1 MNRKKYWIFGVA
13 AALVAVGSGAYAA
26 TTAKAASTTNTPP
39 AYVVKIAE
47 QQAKE
52 NGDPTPAGAV
62 AIDTTR
68 GAAMH
73 AAAAGGVDGSQ
84 IPVWLVVL
92 HGHFT
97 DRNASVPAGQPLPTG
112 RVIVFTINQR
122 THQIMD
128 FGIGDRPPNLSS
140 LGSVENFSMP

>member
-1 MNRKKYWIFGVA
+1 MKGKNYWIFGA
-13 AALVAVGSGAYAA
+13 AAAVVAVGSGAYAA
-26 TTAKAASTTNTPP
+26 TTTQAVSTTNTPP

-62 AIDTTR
+62 AVDTTR

-92 HGHFT
+92 HGHFK

-112 RVIVFTINQR
+112 HVILFTINKR

-128 FGIGDRPPNLSS
+128 FGIGNRPPALSS
-140 LGSVENFSMP
+140 LGPVEHLSMP

>member
-1 MNRKKYWIFGVA
+1 MKGKNWIFGA
-13 AALVAVGSGAYAA
+13 AAAVVAVGSGAHAA
-26 TTAKAASTTNTPP
+26 TTTQAASTTNTPP

-52 NGDPTPAGAV
+52 NGGPTPTGAV
-62 AIDTTR
+62 AVDTTR

-73 AAAAGGVDGSQ
+73 AAAGGVDGSQ

-92 HGHFT
+92 HGHFK

-112 RVIVFTINQR
+112 QVILFTINKR

-128 FGIGDRPPNLSS
+128 FGIGNRPPALSS
-140 LGSVENFSMP
+140 LGPVEHISMP

>member
-1 MNRKKYWIFGVA
+1 MNRTKYGIFGA
-13 AALVAVGSGAYAA
+13 AAAAVALGSGAYAA
-26 TTAKAASTTNTPP
+26 TTTRAASITNTPP
-39 AYVVKIAE
+39 TYVVKIAE

-62 AIDTTR
+62 VIDTTR

-73 AAAAGGVDGSQ
+73 AAEVGGVDGSQ

-92 HGHFT
+92 HGYFK

-112 RVIVFTINQR
+112 HVILFTINKR

-128 FGIGDRPPNLSS
+128 FGIGDRSPNLSS
-140 LGSVENFSMP
+140 FGTLDNFS